1 MKLNS
6 SLIRSH
12 VSAMPILSSQ
22 EVKARRARRAC
33 WGVLLGSRALRSGR
47 RAVLSGL
54 VGPGRR
60 PRRPRRAAEV
70 RGRAGADDVD
80 GGGGVRPGRVL
91 PHRVP
96 LLPLCH
102 IGVSI

>member
-1 MKLNS
+1 ML
-6 SLIRSH
+6 LRG
-12 VSAMPILSSQ
+12 
-22 EVKARRARRAC
+22 RRR
-33 WGVLLGSRALRSGR
+33 VLLGGH
-47 RAVLSGL
+47 
-54 VGPGRR
+54 VGARRR

-80 GGGGVRPGRVL
+80 GGGGVRPGCVL